1 MVIKCVPARFHQEEA
16 HRWWA
21 ELSSSPLFKEISTAI
36 SKGKQTSGIAA
47 RLPKRPNIVVAIEIR
62 GKAILVLNQ
71 TRTLTVAFE
80 PGQELEGLQWL
91 VEELEKDL
99 ETNTNLGENLENNED
114 LEEESEK
121 DDEEQER
128 HIDHLETQLRDQ
140 NLKALRDHDERL
152 RASWPPS
159 KPCYRVFNKQKTMKQ
174 FFVIGLKKRRL
185 KFIQD
190 GDASALESIKSLH
203 QQAFQDATSWLDSF
217 IDRPGSSAAASSSGP
232 SSA

>member
-1 MVIKCVPARFHQEEA
+1 MWRVVIKCVPARFHQEEA

-140 NLKALRDHDERL
+140 NLQVLRQHDECLLPALLASGDGCAIARLIGLQAPVLHLPQQSRRLLPLPAL
-152 RASWPPS
+152 RASA
-159 KPCYRVFNKQKTMKQ
+159 
-174 FFVIGLKKRRL
+174 
-185 KFIQD
+185 D
-190 GDASALESIKSLH
+190 G
-203 QQAFQDATSWLDSF
+203 
-217 IDRPGSSAAASSSGP
+217 
-232 SSA
+232 